1 MCEELLRTADSAP
14 KTPPCK
20 TMVIVPRR
28 LALKLIL
35 SLTVIVMLVEG
46 ILGYFNV
53 KTQERQLLDVMILG
67 ADQLSKG
74 ITSATW
80 HAMLAD
86 NRNAAYEVMQT
97 IALKQGIDRIRIFNR
112 SGRVMFSTKP
122 EASTQ
127 ADKTSETCSMCHSA
141 LEPKVKIDA
150 PSRSSIFT
158 DPGEDGRRKLAMIT
172 PIYNEAACSNSDCH
186 AHPAAVR
193 VLGVLDLAMDL
204 DTVDQE
210 IRTAHLRTFIVVGI
224 QILLIGLFTI
234 FFTRHFVDS
243 PIKKLIAGTKQVGLT
258 RLDSPIEIHGSVE
271 LEELASSFNDMR
283 RRLNQ
288 SIDEINQFTQSLETK
303 VQERTEQLKVAQRKL
318 VQSDRLA
325 SLGQL
330 SASVAHEINNPL
342 SGVLNLSKLM
352 QRIIKEDGIPVERIP
367 EFRRYLSQVV
377 DETSRA
383 GRIVTDLLTF
393 SRRPKPQRTPVDL
406 NGIIESTLSIISHK
420 LKLANVELS
429 LHLSPNLPPVQCDA
443 SQMQQVI
450 INLVMN
456 AAEATVKCAQG
467 IVTLSTLPGPGNVVV
482 LEIRDNGEGIPP
494 QNLPKIFDPFF
505 TTKEEG
511 KGVGL
516 GLAVVYG
523 IIDSHGGD
531 IEVTSNV
538 GTGTLFTV
546 TLPAS
551 PAATGPARG
560 LNSPGGGA

>member
-1 MCEELLRTADSAP
+1 MS
-14 KTPPCK
+14 
-20 TMVIVPRR
+20 IIPRR

-35 SLTVIVMLVEG
+35 SLTVIVALVEG
-46 ILGYFNV
+46 ISGYINV
-53 KTQERQLLDVMILG
+53 KTQERQLLDVIILG
-67 ADQLSKG
+67 ADQLSKA

-86 NRNAAYEVMQT
+86 DRNGAYEVMHT

-112 SGRVMFSTKP
+112 AGHVMFSTKQEP
-122 EASTQ
+122 KIQ
-127 ADKTSETCSMCHSA
+127 AEKTSETCSMCHSA

-150 PSRSSIFT
+150 PSRSNIFM
-158 DPGEDGRRKLAMIT
+158 DPGDGGRRKLGMVT
-172 PIYNEAACSNSDCH
+172 PIYNEAACSNADCH
-186 AHPAAVR
+186 AHPARVK

-204 DTVDQE
+204 ETVDQE
-210 IRTAHLRTFIVVGI
+210 IRTAHLRTILVVGI

-243 PIKKLIAGTKQVGLT
+243 PIRKLIAGTKEVSLT
-258 RLDSPIEIHGSVE
+258 QLDTPIDIHGSEE
-271 LEELASSFNDMR
+271 LEELAASFNAMR
-283 RRLNQ
+283 KRLNQ
-288 SIDEINQFTQSLETK
+288 SIAEINQFAQSLESK

-330 SASVAHEINNPL
+330 SASMAHEINNPL

-352 QRIIKEDGIPVERIP
+352 QRIIREDGIPPERLP

-377 DETSRA
+377 DETSRV

-406 NGIIESTLSIISHK
+406 NGIIQSTLSIVSHK

-429 LHLSPNLPPVQCDA
+429 LHLSPNLPRVHCDA
-443 SQMQQVI
+443 SQMQQVV
-450 INLVMN
+450 INLMMN

-467 IVTLSTLPGPGNVVV
+467 VVTVSTSTGPDHSV
-482 LEIRDNGEGIPP
+482 LLEVSDNGEGIPT

-523 IIDSHGGD
+523 IVDSHGGD
-531 IEVTSNV
+531 IEVKSTV
-538 GTGTLFTV
+538 GAGTLFTV
-546 TLPAS
+546 TLPA
-551 PAATGPARG
+551 AAEAPEREHTHDQTGTKA
-560 LNSPGGGA
+560 